1 MPKSF
6 FKNEI
11 NVNESLL
18 DKGLKIII
26 QAFNEQ
32 KNEFSQRL
40 SLLQSE
46 NKKLKEENFLY
57 KNKLTSLQQKLNSL
71 SKTALLLD
79 EETEDKKIEEKKIME
94 QVLNND
100 IHLSKN
106 NINNILNK
114 SKNNIISRNDR
125 TYLGKNTTTFR
136 KKKFQSIYINN
147 ENQKLNSNGS
157 INIKHKR
164 TNSNNFKNL
173 KYAINYPQKTT
184 YMKAVNYLNNDT
196 NSNNNSENIS
206 NNIEK
211 SNNNDIIGKIDLK
224 DSELSEDNDSK
235 LYKKLNLF
243 LEACKMELNA
253 IDYENILELLKSFE
267 TNSDINIKKKIKKI
281 INNRSKLDKLLEDI
295 FES

>member
-94 QVLNND
+94 HFPFVFLSFNRIFSYAEDRLHLNN
-100 IHLSKN
+100 KN
-106 NINNILNK
+106 K
-114 SKNNIISRNDR
+114 
-125 TYLGKNTTTFR
+125 
-136 KKKFQSIYINN
+136 
-147 ENQKLNSNGS
+147 
-157 INIKHKR
+157 
-164 TNSNNFKNL
+164 
-173 KYAINYPQKTT
+173 
-184 YMKAVNYLNNDT
+184 
-196 NSNNNSENIS
+196 
-206 NNIEK
+206 
-211 SNNNDIIGKIDLK
+211 
-224 DSELSEDNDSK
+224 
-235 LYKKLNLF
+235 
-243 LEACKMELNA
+243 
-253 IDYENILELLKSFE
+253 
-267 TNSDINIKKKIKKI
+267 
-281 INNRSKLDKLLEDI
+281 
-295 FES
+295 

>member
-18 DKGLKIII
+18 DKGLKVII

-125 TYLGKNTTTFR
+125 TSLGKNTTTFR

-173 KYAINYPQKTT
+173 KYSINYPQKTT

-196 NSNNNSENIS
+196 NSNNSENIS

-211 SNNNDIIGKIDLK
+211 SNNNDIVGKIDLK
-224 DSELSEDNDSK
+224 DSDFSEDNDSK
-235 LYKKLNLF
+235 LYKRLNLF

-267 TNSDINIKKKIKKI
+267 TNSDINVKKKIKKI
-281 INNRSKLDKLLEDI
+281 INNRSKLDKLLDDI
-295 FES
+295 FESS